1 MTEVGIE
8 ILKNSDTP
16 RLIITQLEKID
27 FNTKF
32 QRQKLEI
39 KLNLINLDYK
49 KLELLLKNKEG
60 GNNFIKFITEKDN
73 KMIEIN
79 SKNNFSVDLSFLNN
93 IKKIHGIEYIRKIN

>member
-1 MTEVGIE
+1 MI
-8 ILKNSDTP
+8 TP